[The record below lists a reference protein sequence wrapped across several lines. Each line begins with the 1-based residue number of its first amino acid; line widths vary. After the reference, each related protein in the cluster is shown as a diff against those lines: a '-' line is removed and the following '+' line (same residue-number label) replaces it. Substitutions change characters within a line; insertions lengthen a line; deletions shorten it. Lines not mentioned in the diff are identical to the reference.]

1 MRQDPR
7 GIFSV
12 LLAGCLAVDAS
23 DGLVANGEDSPGRG
37 LVAPLQVRLAQ
48 PGALDWSLRIELPPL
63 NPQQSAVTSA
73 PRRPAPVRVGFHRQ
87 LTEYQGDLVPRLQ
100 WVDDPHDGSVAA
112 FVAGTAPGASRVRLA
127 IRATL
132 PPGGAIHFFHGAPPE
147 VVGGDGSGLLVVRGA
162 ASAVVAIGSRQHH
175 WSGTHRTLERCS
187 RRNRPGNRP
196 RSAPFRT
203 VACRLRRSRPG
214 SAASIRRRA
223 SPGARVGGG
232 RGGGLSARSPR
243 MYGSVAV
250 AACRGCR
257 RPHRIR
263 TAGRQLSVLRDLVER
278 CRREQLHPLFPDRQ
292 PLHLHAIR
300 GRQPGGVLV
309 LPA

>member
-12 LLAGCLAVDAS
+12 LVAGCLAVDAS

-48 PGALDWSLRIELPPL
+48 PGALDLSLRIELPPL
-63 NPQQSAVTSA
+63 NSQQSAVTSA

-112 FVAGTAPGASRVRLA
+112 SVAGTAPGASRVRLA

-147 VVGGDGSGLLVVRGA
+147 VVGVMDRDFLLSEGPQAR
-162 ASAVVAIGSRQHH
+162 
-175 WSGTHRTLERCS
+175 WSPS
-187 RRNRPGNRP
+187 
-196 RSAPFRT
+196 
-203 VACRLRRSRPG
+203 VPG
-214 SAASIRRRA
+214 STIGLELTVPSSDVRDATVLEIDRVAHHFEPSHVGYDEAVLAPPHPSGGAPRQELASEEDEEEDCQRVSLACTDRSGGSMSRMPSPASDSNGWTATGRRGT
-223 SPGARVGGG
+223 P
-232 RGGGLSARSPR
+232 RSPR
-243 MYGSVAV
+243 AGSCWPASSS
-250 AACRGCR
+250 A
-257 RPHRIR
+257 
-263 TAGRQLSVLRDLVER
+263 R
-278 CRREQLHPLFPDRQ
+278 CCATP
-292 PLHLHAIR
+292 
-300 GRQPGGVLV
+300 
-309 LPA
+309 